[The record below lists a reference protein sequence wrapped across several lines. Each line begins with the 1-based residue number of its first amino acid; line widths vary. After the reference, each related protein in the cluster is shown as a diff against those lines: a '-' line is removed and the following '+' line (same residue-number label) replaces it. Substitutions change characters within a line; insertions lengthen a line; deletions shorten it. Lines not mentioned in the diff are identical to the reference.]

1 MRSHFPH
8 LVLLPINRMGRRS
21 ASDSGRAKPS
31 PSTQERLSDL
41 RKVFLDSLKGDFRN
55 PNGCFID
62 CGKGKH
68 CSCGHKIIRIR
79 NANTNTALLD
89 GFLRGNYRKRYAMPM
104 GIMFHGTARHSVA
117 SICRNGMSDD
127 SYYTSSFHY
136 AVGRS
141 KYKENY
147 YCNVVD
153 VLVLAVLV
161 DGAYRLELSDTTLN
175 CKSDREFTLPLFIIT
190 VKT

>member
-1 MRSHFPH
+1 
-8 LVLLPINRMGRRS
+8 MGSRS
-21 ASDSGRAKPS
+21 ANDCGRSKS
-31 PSTQERLSDL
+31 SLSTQERLGGL
-41 RKVFLDSLKGDFRN
+41 RKHFLDSMTGDFRN

-62 CGKGKH
+62 CGRGKH
-68 CSCGHKIIRIR
+68 CACGHKIIRIR
-79 NANTNTALLD
+79 NADASPTLLD
-89 GFLRGNYRKRYAMPM
+89 GFLRGNYRKRYSMPM
-104 GIMFHGTARHSVA
+104 GLMFHGTANHSIS
-117 SICRNGMSDD
+117 SICRNGMSDG

-147 YCNVVD
+147 YCNKVD

-161 DGAYRLELSDTTLN
+161 DKTNQLKRSDTTLN

-190 VKT
+190 VKA

>member
-1 MRSHFPH
+1 
-8 LVLLPINRMGRRS
+8 MGKLS
-21 ASDSGRAKPS
+21 AKCSDSDEPKTS
-31 PSTQERLSDL
+31 TSTQERLSDL
-41 RKVFLDSLKGDFRN
+41 RKEFLDSLKGDFRN

-79 NANTNTALLD
+79 KANTKPALLD
-89 GFLRGNYRKRYAMPM
+89 GFLRGNYRKRYKMPM
-104 GIMFHGTARHSVA
+104 GIMFHGTARHSID
-117 SICRNGMSDD
+117 SICRNGMSDE

-175 CKSDREFTLPLFIIT
+175 CKDRQFTLPLFIVT